1 MSRSFRI
8 ILLALFACLLLPALA
23 TAAERN
29 FALRYSNNVN
39 GQIIFAAN
47 TMLQC
52 PLSTV
57 DPLMN
62 SGCAGAR
69 AGTNSRNNNSFDMG
83 WIDIDS
89 DPATFDS
96 SNAQLLLP
104 TAGHVLFA
112 GLYWTGVQKKG
123 DTISGA
129 NGYKGVPLN
138 APDATAIGTVKLQVP
153 GAAAYT
159 AVTASQVDTAQI
171 ASGGGYTAFADVTQL
186 VTAAGAGTYTVADL
200 QTGTGG
206 NTDAGWTLVVAYSD
220 PSEPL
225 RNLAVFD
232 GLKVVS
238 STNFV
243 DIPLSGF
250 KTPSSGTVR
259 TTVGVVAA
267 EGDAGVSGDY
277 LALNDQRLTD
287 AVHPADNTENS
298 TIANRGV
305 HVTTKSPDYRNQLG
319 YDASL
324 FSADGYLG
332 NNATTAMF
340 RAKTNGET
348 YAPQAITFASE
359 LYSPNVT
366 LTKSVALV
374 DSTTEPGA
382 TLRYTITATN
392 NGTGNATGVQLADPI
407 PTGLNPATV
416 TAVTVVGGSS
426 NGAAAYDASAVAVN
440 AWLGTG
446 ASSGV
451 GGTLAP
457 NQSASITYDVDIVG
471 TAALDQVVD
480 NIATLRFVSVDL
492 GLTISTV
499 ASATTTVA
507 YPDVAINKTVQSS
520 AGTAYTF
527 AITVTNQG
535 TLATSGTVT
544 VNDTTPAG
552 ATLTSV
558 SGSGWTCSG
567 GAFPC
572 TRSGAGADAIAPNVS
587 YPAIVVTYTFSPGSP
602 VTNTATVSGGGE
614 PGSGTPSAF
623 NNTSTAASGN
633 SPSATLG
640 LSKAALT
647 GTVSLGTLA
656 GFKLQVRNTG
666 PSTATNVT
674 ITDTLPTGLY
684 YDSYTATQGACV
696 VTGSGAATT
705 TVTCNVGTLANGYG
719 ATVTIRARPA
729 PSLMGTTVVNTATA
743 TSDVTPTP
751 IQKAASLTIRPG
763 ADLALAKTVT
773 TATPGIVDQNA
784 AVSYTVTA
792 TNNGPASATNV
803 QIVDRLPAAISTSG
817 LTITPSSGG
826 ACNRT
831 DSTITCLW
839 TGGTSSAATR
849 SVTIAGTTL
858 ASVPVADRTAV
869 NRANVFA
876 STDDPDPS
884 NNAATATVTVIPAAD
899 LVANAGGPATISAG
913 ATGDLTFGITN
924 NGPSTATG
932 TTMAITLPAGLT
944 PTSAP
949 SGCVIS
955 GQTVTCSIGSLA
967 NGATESRT
975 ITARAATDLVEA
987 TRTTSVS
994 VTSDV
999 EDPIPANNTD
1009 IAPLVAGPVADLTIT
1024 KVANVAKVAPGGTIE
1039 YTIGVANAGGSTSTG
1054 AVVKDDLPAGL
1065 TVVSATTS
1073 NATPCTVVG
1082 RLVTC
1087 TAEEIVPHD
1096 SFEILI
1102 VATVGKDRAGS
1113 TFVNTATLT
1122 PGPQSDPNLANNS
1135 ASATVKVTTPK
1146 GSIAKLKITGKAKPT
1161 SSAPKAKVVIS
1172 FTVTNTAK
1180 VVANDVELC
1189 ITVPKTLTYLKSAG
1203 TYSKAKG
1210 RVCFTR
1216 DQLKAKKSATFS
1228 YTARTKVPGQVRP
1241 RGSAWAGNAAYVSTL
1256 AKLGVVAK
1264 GGSAGGVTG

>member
-1 MSRSFRI
+1 MQRR
-8 ILLALFACLLLPALA
+8 LLHLVLFALAASLLLPAA
-23 TAAERN
+23 AGAAERN

-52 PLSTV
+52 PLNTV

-62 SGCAGAR
+62 SGCSGAR
-69 AGTNSRNNNSFDMG
+69 AGTNARNNNSFDMG
-83 WIDIDS
+83 WIDIDA

-104 TAGHVLFA
+104 STGHVLFA
-112 GLYWTGVQKKG
+112 GLYWTGVQTKG

-129 NGYKGVPLN
+129 NGYRGVPQN
-138 APDATAIGTVKLQVP
+138 APDQTAIGSIKLQTP
-153 GAAAYT
+153 GASGYT
-159 AVTASQVDTAQI
+159 AVTATQVDTAQI

-186 VTAAGAGTYTVADL
+186 VNAAGAGTYTVADL

-220 PSEPL
+220 PTEPL
-225 RNLAVFD
+225 RNLSVFD

-287 AVHPADNTENS
+287 AVHPANNTENS
-298 TIANRGV
+298 TIADRGV
-305 HVTTKSPDYRNQLG
+305 QVTTKSPDYRNQLG

-324 FSADGYLG
+324 FSADGYLA

-340 RAKTNGET
+340 RAKTSGET
-348 YAPQAITFASE
+348 YAPQAITFATE

-366 LTKSVALV
+366 LTKTVALV

-392 NGTGNATGVQLADPI
+392 DGTGDATGVELADPI
-407 PTGLNPATV
+407 PNGLDTGTV
-416 TAVTVVGGSS
+416 ASVTVVGGAA
-426 NGAAAYDASAVAVN
+426 NGVAAFSTATYTVN

-446 ASSGV
+446 AASGV
-451 GGTLAP
+451 GGTLVP
-457 NQSASITYDVDIVG
+457 GQTASITYEVDIAA
-471 TAALDQVVD
+471 TAALGQTID
-480 NIATLRFVSVDL
+480 NVATLRFVSADL
-492 GLTISTV
+492 GLPVSTV

-507 YPDVAINKTVQSS
+507 YPDVAVTKSITSVSGN
-520 AGTAYTF
+520 AYTF
-527 AITVTNQG
+527 RVDVSNQG
-535 TLATSGTVT
+535 TLATAGPVTLLDMPSVNIISPTISGT
-544 VNDTTPAG
+544 
-552 ATLTSV
+552 
-558 SGSGWTCSG
+558 GWSCTASP
-567 GAFPC
+567 FQC
-572 TRSGAGADAIAPNVS
+572 TRSDALAAGAS
-587 YPAIVVTYTFSPGSP
+587 YPPITVTGSWAPGAT
-602 VTNTATVSGGGE
+602 VTNTGQVSGGGE
-614 PGSGTPSAF
+614 PGNAGSPAQI
-623 NNTSTAASGN
+623 NNIARVDGGA
-633 SPSATLG
+633 SPSAVLA

-647 GTVSLGTLA
+647 GTISLGTLA
-656 GFKLQVRNTG
+656 GFKLQVRNEG
-666 PSTATNVT
+666 PSPATNATV
-674 ITDTLPTGLY
+674 TDTLPTGLY
-684 YDSYTATQGACV
+684 YDSATTTAGSCA
-696 VTGSGAATT
+696 VTGSGATTT
-705 TVTCNVGTLANGYG
+705 TVTCNVGTLAVG
-719 ATVTIRARPA
+719 ASATITIRARPA
-729 PSLMGTTVVNTATA
+729 SSLLGQTVTNTATA
-743 TSDVTPTP
+743 TSDITASPVTKT
-751 IQKAASLTIRPG
+751 ASLTIRPG
-763 ADLALAKTVT
+763 ADLSLAKTAAA
-773 TATPGIVDQNA
+773 ATVDQNA
-784 AVSYTVTA
+784 AIGYTLTA
-792 TNNGPASATNV
+792 TNNGPASALNV
-803 QIVDRLPAAISTSG
+803 QIVDRLPAAIDTGQTITATPSTGGSCTRSG
-817 LTITPSSGG
+817 LV
-826 ACNRT
+826 
-831 DSTITCLW
+831 ITCLW
-839 TGGTSSAATR
+839 NGATANGAVR
-849 SVTIAGTTL
+849 SVTISATTL
-858 ASVPVADRTAV
+858 ASVPVADRSAI
-869 NRANVFA
+869 NRANVYS

-884 NNAATATVTVIPAAD
+884 DNGAIAAVTVIPAAD

-913 ATGDLTFGITN
+913 GTGELTFGITN

-944 PTSAP
+944 PITVPA
-949 SGCVIS
+949 GCTTS
-955 GQTVTCSIGSLA
+955 GQVVTCSLGTIA
-967 NGATESRT
+967 NGGTGSVT

-987 TRTTSVS
+987 TRTTSVT
-994 VTSDV
+994 VASDV
-999 EDPIPANNTD
+999 PDPVTTNNTD

-1087 TAEEIVPHD
+1087 TSEEIVPND
-1096 SFEILI
+1096 SFEVLI
-1102 VATVGKDRAGS
+1102 VATVGRDRAGS
-1113 TFVNTATLT
+1113 TFVNTASLT
-1122 PGPQSDPNLANNS
+1122 PGPQKDPNLANNT

-1146 GSIAKLKITGKAKPT
+1146 GSIAKLRITGKAKPA

-1180 VVANDVELC
+1180 VVANDLQLC
-1189 ITVPKTLTYLKSAG
+1189 ITVPKTLTYLTSAG

-1210 RVCFTR
+1210 RVCFAR
-1216 DQLKAKKSATFS
+1216 GQLKAKKSATFS
-1228 YTARTKVPGQVRP
+1228 YTARTKVPGPVRP